1 MFLFINLN
9 INTILASY
17 SESNSYLIFLTILIL
32 QQKNWKVGKICKVD
46 ARYLCFVWLPA
57 ALFVLAYCFKCSNSL
72 SWCMIPSF
80 CMHHQ
85 ERSRS
90 RIIKYLQITFSDN
103 AAIELIFWLIFWVT
117 YNWLAKIGRCSYN
130 ATVAT
135 HYFKSYL
142 SSNVLL
148 HWYRWKSLS

>member
-1 MFLFINLN
+1 MFC
-9 INTILASY
+9 
-17 SESNSYLIFLTILIL
+17 LITSST
-32 QQKNWKVGKICKVD
+32 VC
-46 ARYLCFVWLPA
+46 
-57 ALFVLAYCFKCSNSL
+57 LAYCFKCSNSL

-142 SSNVLL
+142 SSNIFL
-148 HWYRWKSLS
+148 HWYRWKVYLRSYNLIILHLTIRSINRRDKLASDKFIFLFGVCFL